1 MYCSLCHGAHA
12 CVIATMH
19 ACAHG
24 GRVHVQTFSAYSS
37 FLLSIH
43 CLLLLED
50 ILSILHFETLT
61 EKEHNF
67 PGVIVHAHIILEVVV
82 ESMSHKMCDNLA
94 LC

>member
-1 MYCSLCHGAHA
+1 
-12 CVIATMH
+12 MH
-19 ACAHG
+19 AHMVW
-24 GRVHVQTFSAYSS
+24 RVHVQTFSAYSS